1 MPVFWRQKKEDQNTQ
16 KIQTQWDAFFKICYF
31 VDDKEKGWTC
41 PITPTLQTIP
51 MTPVL
56 PLWPWPP
63 TLPLFPLPQHLCSS
77 CYQALTLFPL
87 PQHSHCSHYPRT
99 HTVPITPTFSLFPL
113 APTVPTCP
121 ITPTLQTFLMI
132 PSLPLFPWPQH
143 SQRSPC
149 SHDPSTHIILI
160 SGITA
165 FTPELTLFPLPQ
177 NSHCSHYP
185 SILTVPISPTLTL
198 CPLPQHSHCSHYP
211 NTHTVPITPTLTP
224 LVLPLPQHSHCLMGL
239 VPTTDGHPNV
249 AVPWPVPTF
258 WHVPTIDIQ
267 YMVMC
272 RLPDGLSQLRNLTHL
287 GLNDVSLTR
296 LPYDIARSVSALVH
310 SIVASM
316 HLLLKVAW
324 FKCATLK
331 MEQI

>member
-1 MPVFWRQKKEDQNTQ
+1 MN
-16 KIQTQWDAFFKICYF
+16 
-31 VDDKEKGWTC
+31 
-41 PITPTLQTIP
+41 L
-51 MTPVL
+51 
-56 PLWPWPP
+56 
-63 TLPLFPLPQHLCSS
+63 
-77 CYQALTLFPL
+77 
-87 PQHSHCSHYPRT
+87 SHYPNT
-99 HTVPITPTFSLFPL
+99 SNY
-113 APTVPTCP
+113 
-121 ITPTLQTFLMI
+121 
-132 PSLPLFPWPQH
+132 
-143 SQRSPC
+143 
-149 SHDPSTHIILI
+149 SHDPSTPTVAMTPNT
-160 SGITA
+160 STVP
-165 FTPELTLFPLPQ
+165 FTPALVLFLLPSTHPVPITPALTLFSLPQ

-198 CPLPQHSHCSHYP
+198 CPLPQHSHCSRYP
-211 NTHTVPITPTLTP
+211 NTHTVSITITPALS
-224 LVLPLPQHSHCLMGL
+224 LSHGTRAHHRWSPKCL
-239 VPTTDGHPNV
+239 

-258 WHVPTIDIQ
+258 WHVLTIDIQ